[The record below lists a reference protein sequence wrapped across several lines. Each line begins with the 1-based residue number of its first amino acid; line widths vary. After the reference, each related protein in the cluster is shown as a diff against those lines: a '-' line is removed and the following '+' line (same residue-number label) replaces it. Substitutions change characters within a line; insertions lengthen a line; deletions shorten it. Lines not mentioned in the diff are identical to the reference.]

1 MVDLRNSQFFPD
13 FQLVIDPAELLTF
26 EVDAGF
32 DRGRPDA
39 VFYPESVADVSEL
52 VQWARANGLP
62 IVARG
67 AGTGLSGGA
76 VPARGGVIVEF
87 ARMKHITELNPT
99 GRNGIVQS
107 GVVNLALDAAAKA
120 RGLYYP
126 PDPSS
131 GRSSLLG
138 GNIGE
143 NAGGPHCFKYG
154 VTTNYITGVEAVLAD
169 GRVIRTGGQAFDYPE
184 LDLTALLVGSEG
196 TLALVTAASIRLIR
210 NPPAVKTMMVSFG
223 ADEAAGAAVSAIIA
237 AGLMPATLEMMD
249 RTVMRMIEAYAPVGL
264 PVNAQAALIVEVDGY
279 ADSLDSQVEEIADIL
294 TAHGG
299 YDLRIAQSEAERQ
312 TIWYGRKS
320 AAGAF
325 ARLAPA
331 FYLVDVTVP
340 RSFLAETL
348 HAIGQVLARYDLETG
363 HVFHAGDGNLHPC
376 ILCDPKDAAQMARVF
391 AATQEIV
398 AICIAKDGSI
408 TGEHG
413 VGIEKRAHMPA
424 MYTAAEL
431 SAMRDIKLAFDPAG
445 LLNPG
450 KVLPDDLPD
459 PVHAAALP
467 VTGKVAAPGSAEE
480 AAAILA
486 GCRAT
491 GRRVRI
497 ASSLERFDQSLDN
510 ADLLLSTHALR
521 GIHAFAPDDL
531 YVTVGAGTPLA
542 AVAAFLAEHGLQAPL
557 AAPWPDATVGGLLA
571 TNCNAPLRMRYG
583 GWRDNVLAVKAALAD
598 GRVIRAGRPVVK
610 NVAGYDLARLFV
622 GSQGAL
628 GVMAEITLKLTPRP
642 RLRQTL
648 HVAVND
654 LQQGIQWAQAT
665 APCWLMAAGVVV
677 QRDESGQHQLAITLE
692 GLPEDVRAEAG
703 EITAALGKAGA
714 PAVTTVDE
722 PTATALWCD
731 HLAAAGNDMLRLRI
745 GVPPQHLA
753 LYWQMLPEKLRG
765 DGAWLVDIASGLLY
779 ARWRVEGNEQARRWV
794 AQVREP
800 ALALRGYAVVED
812 LPAALMGAIDR
823 WGYGAEGEEIG
834 RAIQRRWDPAGILIA

>member
-1 MVDLRNSQFFPD
+1 
-13 FQLVIDPAELLTF
+13 
-26 EVDAGF
+26 
-32 DRGRPDA
+32 
-39 VFYPESVADVSEL
+39 
-52 VQWARANGLP
+52 
-62 IVARG
+62 
-67 AGTGLSGGA
+67 
-76 VPARGGVIVEF
+76 
-87 ARMKHITELNPT
+87 
-99 GRNGIVQS
+99 
-107 GVVNLALDAAAKA
+107 
-120 RGLYYP
+120 
-126 PDPSS
+126 
-131 GRSSLLG
+131 
-138 GNIGE
+138 
-143 NAGGPHCFKYG
+143 
-154 VTTNYITGVEAVLAD
+154 
-169 GRVIRTGGQAFDYPE
+169 
-184 LDLTALLVGSEG
+184 
-196 TLALVTAASIRLIR
+196 
-210 NPPAVKTMMVSFG
+210 
-223 ADEAAGAAVSAIIA
+223 
-237 AGLMPATLEMMD
+237 
-249 RTVMRMIEAYAPVGL
+249 
-264 PVNAQAALIVEVDGY
+264 
-279 ADSLDSQVEEIADIL
+279 
-294 TAHGG
+294 
-299 YDLRIAQSEAERQ
+299 
-312 TIWYGRKS
+312 
-320 AAGAF
+320 
-325 ARLAPA
+325 
-331 FYLVDVTVP
+331 
-340 RSFLAETL
+340 
-348 HAIGQVLARYDLETG
+348 
-363 HVFHAGDGNLHPC
+363 
-376 ILCDPKDAAQMARVF
+376 
-391 AATQEIV
+391 
-398 AICIAKDGSI
+398 
-408 TGEHG
+408 
-413 VGIEKRAHMPA
+413 
-424 MYTAAEL
+424 
-431 SAMRDIKLAFDPAG
+431 MRDIKLAFDPAG